1 MGDPVVQHVI
11 DWALVW
17 KIVLSIVSGLA
28 LIVGWFIKRWMNQWD
43 EWKEGIDKQGGIVTR
58 DIFFRFC
65 DEKQTKCSSS
75 MDCKIEDIIEWRNA
89 MFEKG
94 GPMLIKNH
102 DEFCEKITSRAAAT
116 FAKMVDEKFTHHRE
130 LVTAQ
135 FGEFSANLQR
145 KLIEIVAGLK
155 KDLLHNGSQK

>member
-1 MGDPVVQHVI
+1 MGDPIVQHVV
-11 DWALVW
+11 DWALIW
-17 KIVLSIVSGLA
+17 KIVLSIVSCLA
-28 LIVGWFIKRWMNQWD
+28 VIVGWFIKRWMNRWD
-43 EWKEGIDKQGGIVTR
+43 GWKEEIDKQGGIVTR

-65 DEKQTKCSSS
+65 DEKQAKCSVS
-75 MDCKIEDIIEWRNA
+75 MNCKIEDIVEWRNA

-102 DEFCEKITSRAAAT
+102 DEMCDKVTSRAAAT
-116 FAKMVDEKFTHHRE
+116 FAKMVDEKFDHHRE

-135 FGEFSANLQR
+135 FGEFGANLQR

-155 KDLLHNGSQK
+155 KDLLNNDCQK